1 MRTLFSAREL
11 IAAVPQ
17 RAEDASLR
25 ACALVHA
32 AAQQP
37 PAARDRTSPVTGW
50 RVLPGLLREGGIL
63 VERDAPRGP
72 RRVAFWGSML
82 YQVLWVLALIW
93 FAYARFAGV
102 PGGAAAGGQG
112 GSVIEIEWIDRV
124 QTSGPAST
132 EAAAAA
138 PAPMPLDALPVPE
151 TTAFAPIPPP
161 SAPPTPPL
169 PPMAAVEAG
178 PVPPSPAEAA
188 PPPESP
194 LQVTE
199 VAEPDLDFTLNAP
212 ELPPQPAPPTP
223 TPNTPA
229 LSVDVADI
237 PLVQPPRVAQ
247 PAIRTPAVPVPSA
260 PIAEVQLR
268 EVPLLQVPAPAL
280 ASIASPVPPI
290 PAPAVAQAELE
301 LREVPLL
308 QVPSPAFPSIEPATP
323 SAPAPSLPPAEVE
336 VRDIPLL
343 QAPSA
348 RLPQADM
355 ALPVPSPAIPDVEA
369 RLRPIPERLPEVT
382 LRRPGKSPELPPGI
396 ERIAHGH
403 PAAQIRERD
412 VALQP
417 ATPPPAAPD
426 TAPIPG
432 APAPSTRLND
442 EWGQAAANDSGST
455 LLDADGRPRLAG
467 IGAGG
472 RLPPGTIVE
481 SYDNIDRMGTW
492 LKRPPTGYQS
502 SHFEQLW
509 LPPENLLEDWVRRS
523 IKTIMIPIPGT
534 GKSLQCSIA
543 FLMLGGGCGIT
554 DVNLQDVEAT
564 ARKPPEVPFKPELHE
579 DQNAL
584 TPPMPQPL
592 PEPDGRR

>member
-1 MRTLFSAREL
+1 MYTLFSAREL

-17 RAEDASLR
+17 RPSTTRLR
-25 ACALVHA
+25 APALVHA
-32 AAQQP
+32 AALQP
-37 PAARDRTSPVTGW
+37 PAARERTPPVSGW
-50 RVLPGLLREGGIL
+50 QVLPSLLREGGIL

-112 GSVIEIEWIDRV
+112 GSVLEVEFIDRV
-124 QTSGPAST
+124 QTGGLAST
-132 EAAAAA
+132 EAAAA
-138 PAPMPLDALPVPE
+138 PAPIPLDALPVPE
-151 TTAFAPIPPP
+151 TTAFAPIPTPSAP
-161 SAPPTPPL
+161 SAPPTPPR
-169 PPMAAVEAG
+169 PPVAAVEAE
-178 PVPPSPAEAA
+178 PAPPSPAEAV
-188 PPPESP
+188 PVPESP

-212 ELPPQPAPPTP
+212 ELSPPPAPPTP
-223 TPNTPA
+223 AVPV
-229 LSVDVADI
+229 LSVDIAEI
-237 PLVQPPRVAQ
+237 PLVEPPRVAQ
-247 PAIRTPAVPVPSA
+247 PAIRTPAAPVPPA
-260 PIAEVQLR
+260 PVAEVQLR
-268 EVPLLQVPAPAL
+268 EVTLLQVPTPVL
-280 ASIASPVPPI
+280 PSIAPPI
-290 PAPAVAQAELE
+290 PVPAPSVPQATVE

-308 QVPSPAFPSIEPATP
+308 QVPTPKFPSIEPA
-323 SAPAPSLPPAEVE
+323 APPAPTPSLPLAEVE
-336 VRDIPLL
+336 VHDVPLL

-348 RLPQADM
+348 RLPQAEM
-355 ALPVPSPAIPDVEA
+355 TLPAPSPVMPNVET
-369 RLRPIPERLPEVT
+369 RLRPIPERLPEVA

-396 ERIAHGH
+396 ERIAQTQA
-403 PAAQIRERD
+403 PAQIRERD
-412 VALQP
+412 IALQP
-417 ATPPPAAPD
+417 AAPAPAVPD

-442 EWGQAAANDSGST
+442 EWGQAAANDSGSG

-492 LKRPPTGYQS
+492 LKRPPAGYRS

-534 GKSLQCSIA
+534 GKSLECSIA

-554 DVNLQDVEAT
+554 DVNLQDIEAT
-564 ARKPPEVPFKPELHE
+564 ARKPPEIPFKPELHE
-579 DQNAL
+579 DQDAL
-584 TPPMPQPL
+584 APPMPQPL
-592 PEPDGRR
+592 PEPDGQR